1 MTFHRWKSV
10 IHASYKLVTTTW
22 RRLLTQSFLGV
33 SSERRGTSIEWFFKM
48 VGGNKG
54 KILNSLKNHIGK
66 QIFADEKS
74 GHHSRTQ
81 DNRTEAG

>member
-1 MTFHRWKSV
+1 MR
-10 IHASYKLVTTTW
+10 
-22 RRLLTQSFLGV
+22 GV
-33 SSERRGTSIEWFFKM
+33 ELASIEWFFKM

-81 DNRTEAG
+81 DNRTEGKVINLLKC